1 MHTSSQSAFVSH
13 FRWFFLWQVI
23 IYSCT
28 RSKEPSTKI
37 KSSTESRRT
46 NEILED
52 QRRLTV
58 AITRAKHKL
67 ILIGDTDSLD
77 GYRPFQMLINS
88 MSKMNRINL
97 VDQQHGFDWRIL
109 LSAFD

>member
-1 MHTSSQSAFVSH
+1 MPSN
-13 FRWFFLWQVI
+13 I
-23 IYSCT
+23 KI
-28 RSKEPSTKI
+28 KPST
-37 KSSTESRRT
+37 ELQRN

-67 ILIGDTDSLD
+67 IMIGDTNSLE

-97 VDQQHGFDWRIL
+97 VDQQQGFDWRIL
-109 LSAFD
+109 LSIFD

>member
-1 MHTSSQSAFVSH
+1 MVKNK
-13 FRWFFLWQVI
+13 L
-23 IYSCT
+23 
-28 RSKEPSTKI
+28 
-37 KSSTESRRT
+37 STELRRS

-77 GYRPFQMLINS
+77 AYRPFQKLINS

-97 VDQQHGFDWRIL
+97 VDQQQGFEWRTL
-109 LSAFD
+109 LSVFH

>member
-1 MHTSSQSAFVSH
+1 M
-13 FRWFFLWQVI
+13 I

-28 RSKEPSTKI
+28 RSKEPAYAKI
-37 KSSTESRRT
+37 KSSVDIRRN

-58 AITRAKHKL
+58 AITRAKNKL
-67 ILIGDTDSLD
+67 IMIGDTDSLEC
-77 GYRPFQMLINS
+77 YRPFKALITS

-97 VDQQHGFDWRIL
+97 VDQQQNFDWRTL
-109 LSAFD
+109 LSVFD

>member
-1 MHTSSQSAFVSH
+1 M
-13 FRWFFLWQVI
+13 I

-28 RSKEPSTKI
+28 RSKEPSHIKTKP
-37 KSSTESRRT
+37 STEIRRN

-58 AITRAKHKL
+58 AITRAKNKL
-67 ILIGDTDSLD
+67 IMIGDTASLEC
-77 GYRPFQMLINS
+77 YRPFKALINS

-97 VDQQHGFDWRIL
+97 VDQQQNFDWRAL
-109 LSAFD
+109 LSVFD